1 MATIFDAFLGAKE
14 EVTYGT
20 AIAVDK
26 FYEFTSEG
34 IEGKY
39 ERIESEALRAG
50 TKFGRT
56 DRFAINPKGAEGDV
70 ELEVTTRQFGFWLK
84 QMLGSVS
91 SGTAT
96 LGVTKHTFTPGDLNG
111 KSFTMQVGRP
121 GSSGT
126 VHPFTYEGGKVA
138 EWELKNSVDGVLMLT
153 ATCDFE
159 AENTTGAGAYALA
172 TPTYPASDNTLFTF
186 VGGDVQIGGTQFK
199 ATDVSVKGS
208 NGLKTDRYFIGAP
221 NAKREPLESE
231 LRTLEFELSGEF
243 EDLTQYNRVKS
254 ATAAGALASVTL
266 TWTGLAV
273 GAGGIPTFKVTL
285 PAARFDTG
293 APSVDGRDLVD
304 ISLGGKALF
313 DGTLPAITVEYTTP
327 DTTV

>member
-1 MATIFDAFLGAKE
+1 MATIFDAYLGAKDE
-14 EVTYGT
+14 ATYGT

-26 FYEFTSEG
+26 FYEFNSEG

-50 TKFGRT
+50 TKFTRS
-56 DRFAINPKGAEGDV
+56 DRFAVNPKGAEG
-70 ELEVTTRQFGFWLK
+70 EIEMEVMTRQFGFWLK
-84 QMLGSVS
+84 HMLGNVA
-91 SGTAT
+91 SGTAA

-111 KSFTMQVGRP
+111 KSFTVQVGRP
-121 GSSGT
+121 GSNGT
-126 VHPFTYEGGKVA
+126 VHPFTYEGGKVS
-138 EWELKNSVDGVLMLT
+138 EWELKNSVDGLLMLNVT
-153 ATCDFE
+153 ADFE
-159 AENTTGAGAYALA
+159 AESSSGTGAYAVS
-172 TPTYPASDNTLFTF
+172 TPTYPTVDNTLFSF
-186 VGGDVQIGGTQFK
+186 LGGDVQVAGTSFK
-199 ATDVSVKGS
+199 VSDVSIKGS
-208 NGLKTDRYFIGAP
+208 NGLKTDRYFIGSGLG
-221 NAKREPLESE
+221 KREPLEAE
-231 LRTLEFELSGEF
+231 FREIEFELSGEF

-273 GAGGIPTFKVTL
+273 AGGGIPTFKVTL

-293 APSVDGRDLVD
+293 APNVDGRDL
-304 ISLGGKALF
+304 IGLTLGGKATF